1 MRCYYR
7 CQYYFNA
14 RHSFDGKK
22 EKAHAHTFTILL
34 YLGFRNKEEQSAN
47 MSVAD
52 TIVTDFL
59 KNYENRYLNELDG
72 FQNTKATLE
81 DIGNLFY
88 EKLKELFRKTKLSL
102 YQLDIAENPL
112 SVYQVAD
119 RILLPTLNMD
129 NSKNNYD
136 AILHQKEQLR
146 EQHGK
151 G

>member
-7 CQYYFNA
+7 CRYYFNA
-14 RHSFDGKK
+14 RHSFQGNR
-22 EKAHAHTFTILL
+22 ERAHAHTFTITL
-34 YLGFRNKEEQSAN
+34 YLGVRHKQTAADMDQADAVVREFLQS
-47 MSVAD
+47 
-52 TIVTDFL
+52 
-59 KNYENRYLNELDG
+59 YENVYLNDLPEFEG
-72 FQNTKATLE
+72 KSATIE
-81 DIGNLFY
+81 EIGDWFY
-88 EKLKELFRKTKLSL
+88 ERLKERFHPTEMSL

-136 AILHQKEQLR
+136 AILHQREQLK
-146 EQHGK
+146 EKHGK